1 MLQANGAAIWTMAPV
16 QKRRQH
22 QPCLGHSLPEVDS
35 PGVQIAIMNKSTPTR
50 IQTLTDA
57 GFWGVDTL
65 HGLLAQQA
73 ARQPDG

>member
-1 MLQANGAAIWTMAPV
+1 M
-16 QKRRQH
+16 
-22 QPCLGHSLPEVDS
+22 PEVDS
-35 PGVQIAIMNKSTPTR
+35 PGVQIVMMNKSTPTR